1 MEVYPMATQ
10 SKHTKTITSLIDW
23 PFVGVAGVM
32 AGLFVIGSVLAV
44 WAASRPM
51 SSIKRSMTA
60 SSLIQQGVGVSPDA
74 NVGDNQDRSSD
85 GTAAPATTKGR
96 GEDSPLATSG
106 QPPPAIVYPESDG
119 RVIALAPA
127 PATADERKS
136 QSEPACETETSVES
150 VEFAKDPMEA
160 ARLARE
166 EHKLM
171 FVLHVSGN
179 FEESKF
185 T

>member
-10 SKHTKTITSLIDW
+10 SKNTKGITSQIDW
-23 PFVGVAGVM
+23 PIVGVAGVM

-44 WAASRPM
+44 WAAARPM
-51 SSIKRSMTA
+51 SSIKGNVTT
-60 SSLIQQGVGVSPDA
+60 SSLIQEGVGVSPVADL
-74 NVGDNQDRSSD
+74 GDNQDRSND
-85 GTAAPATTKGR
+85 GTATPATTKRR
-96 GEDSPLATSG
+96 GEDNPLATPDYPS
-106 QPPPAIVYPESDG
+106 PAVIYPESDG

-127 PATADERKS
+127 PAPADERKS
-136 QSEPACETETSVES
+136 RPEPACETSVES
-150 VEFAKDPMEA
+150 VEFARDPMEA
-160 ARLARE
+160 ARQARE

-171 FVLHVSGN
+171 FVLHVSGH

>member
-1 MEVYPMATQ
+1 MATQ
-10 SKHTKTITSLIDW
+10 SKNTKGIRSQIDW

-32 AGLFVIGSVLAV
+32 AGLFVISAALAV

-51 SSIKRSMTA
+51 NSIKGNVTA
-60 SSLIQQGVGVSPDA
+60 SSLIQENGGVSPVT
-74 NVGDNQDRSSD
+74 NVGDDQDCSSD
-85 GTAAPATTKGR
+85 DAAPPATTKRR
-96 GEDSPLATSG
+96 GEDNPLATPDYPS
-106 QPPPAIVYPESDG
+106 PAVIYPESDG
-119 RVIALAPA
+119 RVIALVPA
-127 PATADERKS
+127 LTGAVERKA
-136 QSEPACETETSVES
+136 QPEPACETETSVES

-166 EHKLM
+166 EHKLT

>member
-1 MEVYPMATQ
+1 
-10 SKHTKTITSLIDW
+10 
-23 PFVGVAGVM
+23 M
-32 AGLFVIGSVLAV
+32 AGLFVIGSALAV

-51 SSIKRSMTA
+51 SSIKGNVTA
-60 SSLIQQGVGVSPDA
+60 SSLIQEGVRVSPVA
-74 NVGDNQDRSSD
+74 NVGDDQDRSSD
-85 GTAAPATTKGR
+85 GTATPATTKGPD
-96 GEDSPLATSG
+96 EDNPLAAPDHRPS
-106 QPPPAIVYPESDG
+106 AVIYPESDG

-127 PATADERKS
+127 PTVAVERKS
-136 QSEPACETETSVES
+136 QPEPACEISAVS
-150 VEFAKDPMEA
+150 VEFARDPMEA
-160 ARLARE
+160 ARQARE

>member
-1 MEVYPMATQ
+1 MATQ

-23 PFVGVAGVM
+23 PIVGVAGVI

-44 WAASRPM
+44 WTASRPM
-51 SSIKRSMTA
+51 SSIKANMAALSP
-60 SSLIQQGVGVSPDA
+60 SQQGAGVSPDA
-74 NVGDNQDRSSD
+74 NIPDDLDLSSD
-85 GTAAPATTKGR
+85 DTASPAAAKGR
-96 GEDSPLATSG
+96 GEDNPLATPDYPS
-106 QPPPAIVYPESDG
+106 PAVTYPESDG

-127 PATADERKS
+127 PGMADERKS
-136 QSEPACETETSVES
+136 RPEPACETETSVES

-166 EHKLM
+166 EHKLT